1 MKLTSTD
8 LKTKY
13 YRLNPK
19 GHFFDKET
27 MRFFKSRIEAV
38 LQDDYF
44 ITSESRSFRDD
55 TRVYTV
61 RQLRGEN
68 DHVREI
74 GEHDTLKQARKA
86 LKNYRKEKNE
96 VN

>member
-8 LKTKY
+8 LKAKY

-61 RQLRGEN
+61 RQLMGEN

-74 GEHDTLKQARKA
+74 GEFGEHDTLKQARKA
-86 LKNYRKEKNE
+86 LKNYRKEN
-96 VN
+96 

>member
-55 TRVYTV
+55 TRGYTV